1 MLLVLYSSAVVGKLA
16 CGLFLYSQQAK
27 NTFCVVLTT
36 VKKYKQKPK
45 KNMRL
50 GPYGDYK
57 T

>member
-50 GPYGDYK
+50 GPYGDCK